1 MSRSLRFLGVAVAAW
16 GGIRAV
22 SLGMVPGTE
31 ALAIDRPAATTEALA
46 DARPA
51 LPPVETT
58 DLTPPELAAGTPMPV
73 AGSYPPAYP
82 PPGYAPP
89 GYPAAYGYPQG
100 YGYPPPPGY
109 GYPSYYGPPPP
120 RPQLHYYIPAGYP
133 APTYAPA
140 FAPASGPRRRGQS
153 APQYAELEYYSGL
166 PYTREPV
173 PPLDRWPMSSI
184 ASHRSRPAPTD
195 ASSPPLP
202 ARFDRLQLTSWAMLR
217 QRPGAASLAANG
229 MLGGSQ
235 AGVRLLYRANRQF
248 AASLRTTTPLG
259 TAVRGGEAALG
270 VRYQPFASIPVS
282 LTAERR
288 QSFGKGAG
296 RSAFAVFAEGG
307 LWQRPIAAGFAL
319 DAYLQGGVVGM
330 RRRDLFVDGS
340 ATLTRPLWRNFSFGA
355 GVWGGMQ
362 PGLSR
367 IDVGPR
373 LSIKLPR
380 GMRAHLDYRYEAAGN
395 ALPGSG
401 PVVTLAGDF

>member
-16 GGIRAV
+16 AGIRAV

-31 ALAIDRPAATTEALA
+31 MLAIDRPAAAETLTE
-46 DARPA
+46 ARPA
-51 LPPVETT
+51 TLPRVETT
-58 DLTPPELAAGTPMPV
+58 DLTPPELAAGAPAPA
-73 AGSYPPAYP
+73 AGIYPPSYPPAYP
-82 PPGYAPP
+82 PP
-89 GYPAAYGYPQG
+89 GYPAAYGYPQPP
-100 YGYPPPPGY
+100 YGSAPYSPAPSPPP
-109 GYPSYYGPPPP
+109 SPPV
-120 RPQLHYYIPAGYP
+120 QLRYYIPAGYP
-133 APTYAPA
+133 APTYTSAYAPA
-140 FAPASGPRRRGQS
+140 FAPRRRGQS
-153 APQYAELEYYSGL
+153 APHYAELQDYPGL

-173 PPLDRWPMSSI
+173 PALDQWPLSSI
-184 ASHRSRPAPTD
+184 ASHRSRPVPAQ
-195 ASSPPLP
+195 ASSPPPPL

-217 QRPGAASLAANG
+217 QRPGAASLASNG

-235 AGVRLLYRANRQF
+235 AGLRLLYRVNRQF
-248 AASLRTTTPLG
+248 AASLRTSAPLG
-259 TAVRGGEAALG
+259 TATRGGEAALG

-296 RSAFAVFAEGG
+296 RSAFALFAEGG

-330 RRRDLFVDGS
+330 RHRDLFVDGA
-340 ATLTRPLWRNFSFGA
+340 ATLTRPLWRGFSVGG

-362 PGLSR
+362 PGLTR

-373 LSIKLPR
+373 LSMKLGR
-380 GMRAHLDYRYEAAGN
+380 GMRAHLDYRYKAAGN

-401 PVVTLAGDF
+401 AVVTLAGDF

>member
-16 GGIRAV
+16 VGIRTV

-31 ALAIDRPAATTEALA
+31 MLAIDRPSATTEPVAE
-46 DARPA
+46 ARPV

-58 DLTPPELAAGTPMPV
+58 DLTPPELAVGAPV
-73 AGSYPPAYP
+73 PAAGSYPPSYP
-82 PPGYAPP
+82 PP
-89 GYPAAYGYPQG
+89 GYPAAYGYPPPQG
-100 YGYPPPPGY
+100 YGYAPYYPAPSPPP
-109 GYPSYYGPPPP
+109 SPPV
-120 RPQLHYYIPAGYP
+120 QLRYYIPAGYP

-140 FAPASGPRRRGQS
+140 FAPAFAPRRRGQS
-153 APQYAELEYYSGL
+153 APQYAELQDYPGL

-173 PPLDRWPMSSI
+173 PALDQWPLTSI
-184 ASHRSRPAPTD
+184 ASHRSRPAPAG
-195 ASSPPLP
+195 ASSPPAPP

-217 QRPGAASLAANG
+217 QRPGAASLASNG

-235 AGVRLLYRANRQF
+235 AGLRLLYRVNRQL

-270 VRYQPFASIPVS
+270 VRYQPFVSIPIS

-307 LWQRPIAAGFAL
+307 LWQRPIVAGFAL

-355 GVWGGMQ
+355 GMWGGMQ

-380 GMRAHLDYRYEAAGN
+380 GMRAHLDYRYKAAGN

-401 PVVTLAGDF
+401 AVVTLAGDF